1 MRIITIKDG
10 YQPGFLTWNCV
21 LPTMAHKLTCLGL
34 LFSHSSHTTNNRY
47 ITYGRHTMKS
57 PIARGLLNPPAL
69 LDGCTALCRGGS
81 WAWEAGGGRTSAA
94 TKLAILASAPK
105 KLSGVLV

>member
-1 MRIITIKDG
+1 
-10 YQPGFLTWNCV
+10 
-21 LPTMAHKLTCLGL
+21 
-34 LFSHSSHTTNNRY
+34 
-47 ITYGRHTMKS
+47 MKS
-57 PIARGLLNPPAL
+57 PISGQAAAGGLLNLPAL